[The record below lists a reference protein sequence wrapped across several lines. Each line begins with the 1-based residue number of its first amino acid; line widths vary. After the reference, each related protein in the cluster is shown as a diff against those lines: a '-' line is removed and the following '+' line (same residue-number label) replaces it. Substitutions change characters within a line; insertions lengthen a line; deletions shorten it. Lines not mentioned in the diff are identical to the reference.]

1 VSRSKE
7 AKNDM
12 VTEQEAKKV
21 RRIFTAEQKFEI
33 LKDIERFKTIKEGL
47 AKHQLAD
54 SLYYKWKR
62 QLEVGVRAS
71 LRNSRPL
78 KPVDLKRLEAE
89 NRKLKEVVL
98 NQALVISELKKEMSL
113 D

>member
-1 VSRSKE
+1 MEGKMGE
-7 AKNDM
+7 N
-12 VTEQEAKKV
+12 KV
-21 RRIFTAEQKFEI
+21 RRVFTPEQKFEI
-33 LKDIERFKTIKEGL
+33 LKDIERCRTIKEGL

-54 SLYYKWKR
+54 SLYRKWKR

-71 LRNSRPL
+71 LRSRRAL
-78 KPVDLKRLEAE
+78 KPADLKRLEAD

-98 NQALVISELKKEMSL
+98 NQALLISELKKEMNL